1 MKTLLLIDA
10 NSLIHRSFHAL
21 PPFTSPKGEPTG
33 ALYGLSSVLLKI
45 IKEKNP
51 DYWAAAFDR
60 PEPTFRKKLFKEYK
74 AHRPKAPDELISQII
89 KAHEVFGKF
98 GIKTFEQP
106 GFEADDLIAALV
118 KHFKPE
124 KELKIIILTGD
135 LDTLQLVCDGKVE
148 VETPKKGV
156 SEIMI
161 YNEKAVQ
168 ERYGLKSEQLPDYK
182 GLVGD
187 KSDNILG
194 VPGIGPKTAGRLLGE
209 YHNLGNLYQKLKA
222 KKIEEFPKKDR
233 KLFQK
238 LLDNEEQAL
247 FSKKLVLLDQ
257 DIEIPVSLNDLE
269 FRDLD
274 DSLLDYF
281 RQLGFQSLVARVSGQ
296 KPPDKT
302 EKPGPKNKQQK
313 LCF

>member
-33 ALYGLSSVLLKI
+33 ALYGLSSILLKI
-45 IKEKNP
+45 FKEQKP

-89 KAHEVFGKF
+89 KAHEVFEKF

-106 GFEADDLIAALV
+106 GFEADDLIAALA
-118 KHFKPE
+118 KHFKTE
-124 KELKIIILTGD
+124 KELKIVILTGD
-135 LDTLQLVCDGKVE
+135 LDTLQLVKDGKVE

-156 SEIMI
+156 SEIMV

-168 ERYGLKSEQLPDYK
+168 ERYGLNSEQLPDYK

-209 YHNLGNLYQKLKA
+209 YYSLDNLYQKLKA
-222 KKIEEFPKKDR
+222 KKPEEFPKKDQ

-238 LLDNEEQAL
+238 LLDSEKQAF

-257 DIEIPVSLNDLE
+257 DIDIPVLLDDLGC
-269 FRDLD
+269 RDLGEP
-274 DSLLDYF
+274 LLDYF
-281 RQLGFQSLVARVSGQ
+281 RQLGFQSLISRISGQ
-296 KPPDKT
+296 KPSDKND
-302 EKPGPKNKQQK
+302 KPEPKNKQQK

>member
-21 PPFTSPKGEPTG
+21 PPFTSPEGEPTG
-33 ALYGLSSVLLKI
+33 ALYGLSSILLKI
-45 IKEKNP
+45 IKESKP

-60 PEPTFRKKLFKEYK
+60 PEPTFRKKIFKEYK
-74 AHRPKAPDELISQII
+74 IQRPKAPDELISQII
-89 KAHEVFGKF
+89 RAHELFEKF

-106 GFEADDLIAALV
+106 GFEADDLIAALARR
-118 KHFKPE
+118 FKTE
-124 KELKIIILTGD
+124 QGLKVVILTGD
-135 LDTLQLVCDGKVE
+135 LDTLQLVKDGKLA

-156 SEIMI
+156 SEMVI
-161 YNEKAVQ
+161 YDEKAVR
-168 ERYGLKSEQLPDYK
+168 ERYALNPEQLPDYK

-187 KSDNILG
+187 ASDNISG
-194 VPGIGPKTAGRLLGE
+194 VVGIGPKTASRLLGE
-209 YHNLGNLYQKLKA
+209 YYNLENLYKNLKA
-222 KKIEEFPKKDR
+222 KPLGDFPKKDH

-238 LLDNEEQAL
+238 LLDNEKQAF

-257 DIEIPVSLNDLE
+257 DIEVPVALGDLE
-269 FRDLD
+269 CRDSN

-281 RQLGFQSLVARVSGQ
+281 KKLGFQSLISRITGQ
-296 KPPDKT
+296 KSPDKDDKS
-302 EKPGPKNKQQK
+302 EPKKKQQK